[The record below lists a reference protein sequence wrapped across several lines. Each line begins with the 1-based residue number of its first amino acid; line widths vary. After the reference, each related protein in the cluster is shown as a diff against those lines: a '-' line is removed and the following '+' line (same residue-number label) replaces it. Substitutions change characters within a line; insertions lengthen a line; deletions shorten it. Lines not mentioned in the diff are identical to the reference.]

1 MRDPTWTTWPEYAHW
16 LIREKHSS
24 LNYKEFQ
31 SHLTRSIAHQVEHS
45 ASAFGLPRVPDEAIA
60 PRVTYKEGRAKRL
73 TRGDVA
79 ALFIDIIFDKA
90 ILEIKDWFMK
100 EVKQKGLFSL
110 YPMLEG
116 DNILQSMAESIAA
129 RGQAEETI
137 TQSNQDT
144 DDCK

>member
-1 MRDPTWTTWPEYAHW
+1 
-16 LIREKHSS
+16 
-24 LNYKEFQ
+24 
-31 SHLTRSIAHQVEHS
+31 
-45 ASAFGLPRVPDEAIA
+45 
-60 PRVTYKEGRAKRL
+60 VTYKAGRAKRL
-73 TRGDVA
+73 TRGKVA

-129 RGQAEETI
+129 RGQAEEPI

-144 DDCK
+144 DYCK